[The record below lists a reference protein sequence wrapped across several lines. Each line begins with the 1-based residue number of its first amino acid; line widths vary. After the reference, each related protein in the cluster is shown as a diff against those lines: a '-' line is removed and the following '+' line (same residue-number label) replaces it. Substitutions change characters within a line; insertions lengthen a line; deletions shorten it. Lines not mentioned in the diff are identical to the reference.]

1 MGEAPCDLLEAELGL
16 DRVEA
21 MLAAELPAH
30 MRSFAQAYAA
40 GAPLPAAPDI
50 AGRASSATVGRR
62 ALPHPVLADRG
73 LALLRVVAPIVI
85 ERDAGVVAA
94 RARFAAST
102 PSWAAYA
109 ALSALRDTVAKARF
123 GRPARDLLRILHG
136 APEPASAELP
146 ADIAGWRDVD
156 GLVLDVDAT
165 WAGLVDRYRLSGS
178 LAIVRANVRPRAFVV
193 EPEREVIAVVPAR
206 ASTPAERF
214 AVLHELGHAV
224 ANLLSPA
231 GLPRVLDEA
240 VASLVARD
248 LERTTPLAIAARDRR
263 TQLAR
268 VLAAVERGEVPGDR
282 IAASPPWALWH
293 DPAAQAAY
301 VAAEEMAD
309 RLDGA
314 PDLGAAL
321 AHERA
326 RIDEEGVRH
335 YFSTFGGNPAN

>member
-30 MRSFAQAYAA
+30 MRAFAQAYAA

-62 ALPHPVLADRG
+62 ALPHPTIADRG

-85 ERDAGVVAA
+85 ERDAGVAAA
-94 RARFAAST
+94 RARYASTT

-123 GRPARDLLRILHG
+123 GRPARDVLRLLHG
-136 APEPASAELP
+136 APEPEGADLP
-146 ADIAGWRDVD
+146 ADLAGWREED
-156 GLVLDVDAT
+156 GLALDVDAT
-165 WAGLVDRYRLSGS
+165 WAALVERYRLAGALS
-178 LAIVRANVRPRAFVV
+178 IVRADARPRAFVV
-193 EPEREVIAVVPAR
+193 EPGREVIAVVPPHAK
-206 ASTPAERF
+206 TPAARF

-224 ANLLSPA
+224 VNLLSPA

-248 LERTTPLAIAARDRR
+248 LEATTPIAIAARTRR

-268 VLAAVERGEVPGDR
+268 ALAAVERGEVPGEA
-282 IAASPPWALWH
+282 IAPSPPWALWH

-301 VAAEEMAD
+301 VAAEEVAD
-309 RLDGA
+309 RLAAA
-314 PDLGAAL
+314 PDLGDAL

-326 RIDEEGVRH
+326 RIDRETVL
-335 YFSTFGGNPAN
+335 